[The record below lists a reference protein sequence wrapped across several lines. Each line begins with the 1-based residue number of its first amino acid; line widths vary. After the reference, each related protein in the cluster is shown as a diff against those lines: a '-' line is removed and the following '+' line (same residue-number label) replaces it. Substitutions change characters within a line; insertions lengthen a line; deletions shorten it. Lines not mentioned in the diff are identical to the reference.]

1 MNALPKTD
9 HTATEAVFQ
18 QLYAVGA
25 ITGVV
30 VVFEMDGRRCSIQY
44 SFKDRESGW
53 VQTKRGDV
61 KLYRLDTAMAFL
73 RSIGCWSCRIDLVN
87 FDENDVNQRKLK
99 LISREAALRV

>member
-1 MNALPKTD
+1 MLAQPKTD

-18 QLYAVGA
+18 QLFAAGA

-30 VVFEMDGRRCSIQY
+30 VVFETDGRRCSIQY
-44 SFKDRESGW
+44 AFKDRESGW

-73 RSIGCWSCRIDLVN
+73 KSIGCYSVRVDLVN
-87 FDENDVNQRKLK
+87 FELTGAQKRLVR
-99 LISREAALRV
+99 